1 MSVRGGCASPQDG
14 PARRWGLLAITDHPT
29 DAWEDRGQAVR
40 SPPQPAP
47 SRWPGAERPAPA
59 GMTLQVRG
67 GSTPP
72 ASLFSD
78 QVFIAPAFLVS
89 PRPRMA
95 RPRLIGTLRGCVKL
109 PGAWCVC
116 LLGRGGTP
124 GPGSPLRLS
133 FCAGRFLAVEKGC
146 ECAVRSFHTAMLPSL
161 ETFPANSPRFAL
173 SPGGT
178 LGFWVTDCAFSPEA
192 FHVLSSRFKHCSS
205 RADCHL
211 APV

>member
-1 MSVRGGCASPQDG
+1 MAQWWPPCPAPRGLYPAHAERLQRGQSVGGSRREAPRPDWSPDRARCSGALSLLSVQGGCASPQEG

-72 ASLFSD
+72 ASLSSD

-89 PRPRMA
+89 PPTPDGPSTPHWHFEGLHKAPRGLVCVLA
-95 RPRLIGTLRGCVKL
+95 GTRGHPW
-109 PGAWCVC
+109 PGVSYA
-116 LLGRGGTP
+116 
-124 GPGSPLRLS
+124 
-133 FCAGRFLAVEKGC
+133 A
-146 ECAVRSFHTAMLPSL
+146 
-161 ETFPANSPRFAL
+161 
-173 SPGGT
+173 
-178 LGFWVTDCAFSPEA
+178 
-192 FHVLSSRFKHCSS
+192 
-205 RADCHL
+205 
-211 APV
+211 